1 MPTCQHTMSVTVSG
15 PFTIGP
21 TSSPTAT
28 SSQNRGSAPRRDSA
42 CATYCASI
50 ASISSSV

>member
-21 TSSPTAT
+21 TSSPSAT
-28 SSQNRGSAPRRDSA
+28 SSHHRGSAPRGSSLA
-42 CATYCASI
+42 YCASI
-50 ASISSSV
+50 SAICSSV